1 LLPTAL
7 HLPTVNNMTKY
18 TAALV
23 TEKDGAFQLQQ
34 LEIPTPGR
42 DEVVIKVHAC
52 GLCHSDTFSVHGA
65 FGNSFPIAPG
75 HEVSSSIHAP

>member
-1 LLPTAL
+1 
-7 HLPTVNNMTKY
+7 MTKY

-23 TEKDGAFQLQQ
+23 TEKDGDFKMQQ
-34 LEIPTPGR
+34 LDIPTPGR

-75 HEVSSSIHAP
+75 HEVRKKKIPHACG